1 SRDQN
6 ESRRGAEETRW
17 ERVANRANEP
27 PSTTTRNANRTGP
40 MADWVNEWTEVMVPE
55 RVKKVPR
62 MVRAKAEMTRTKF
75 HACNIPRRCCTREEW
90 MKAVATSHG
99 INEAF
104 STGSHAQ

>member
-1 SRDQN
+1 MVPTNTTRAKTVSNRLLAKKVPSRDQN

-75 HACNIPRRCCTREEW
+75 HALQHSPPLL
-90 MKAVATSHG
+90 H
-99 INEAF
+99 
-104 STGSHAQ
+104 